1 MKKSTILAM
10 ALVFTLV
17 LAAGVM
23 AKGNGNPNAG
33 AAEKATGNVTLES
46 DNETSILDFNAH
58 EAEDDREAKGM
69 IVEKMYDENGNLT
82 ITLECDVEYVNVSGD
97 YAYFG
102 ANCTDD
108 GWLYV
113 EVFDNATPAAEGD
126 EIGCEW
132 GNETQVADWVEAGS
146 STQLST
152 PIGGNLVVHTYN

>member
-1 MKKSTILAM
+1 MKKSTILAT

-23 AKGNGNPNAG
+23 AKGIGNAG

-102 ANCTDD
+102 ANCTEGD
-108 GWLYV
+108 WLYV
-113 EVFDNATPAAEGD
+113 EVFDNATPAADGD
-126 EIGCEW
+126 EIGYEL
-132 GNETQVADWVEAGS
+132 GNETQVAGWVEDGES
-146 STQLST
+146 INRSI
-152 PIGGNLVVHTYN
+152 PIEGNLVVHTYN